1 MKKWFSYVLVLI
13 VAMALLSGCGT
24 QTSVKVTTPRIPQA
38 ISEDEPII
46 IHDNPTVLLDEPT
59 LLWKEAT
66 HSSITADAATYWGLA
81 TARKN
86 NMSYAAKMPD
96 TYQSGLDNA
105 FNQQWSHAFLYSSL
119 GIWVWGD
126 ADDDYYDNLEQDG
139 GELESPEGYNGKS
152 AKYYY
157 QAGNQKQGDWYVGYA
172 THYIEDASLIM
183 HASDPSVD
191 MLTQHFNFEAWVA
204 NNWTSGHNFYNT
216 IVNDTYYY
224 VITDLKAS
232 IRNAANGASYWT
244 STLGKTVWDNYKA
257 SGYPTAVGS
266 GNSTLVNN
274 TKTMLIR
281 AARYARGTIKYSL
294 DKYSQWTYSG
304 YVYP

>member
-1 MKKWFSYVLVLI
+1 MKTSVKCFMILVLAVLV
-13 VAMALLSGCGT
+13 LSGCGNPT
-24 QTSVKVTTPRIPQA
+24 QQVVTPRIPQA
-38 ISEDEPII
+38 ISEDAPII
-46 IHDNPTVLLDEPT
+46 LPEITSVADAPE

-66 HSSITADAATYWGLA
+66 HSSITADACTYWGLA

-105 FNQQWSHAFLYSSL
+105 FNQQWSHAYLYTSL
-119 GIWVWGD
+119 KFWIWGD
-126 ADDDYYDNLEQDG
+126 ADDDYYDNILQDG

-157 QAGNQKQGDWYVGYA
+157 TANNQKQGDWYVGYA
-172 THYIEDASLIM
+172 THYIEDVCLLL
-183 HASDPSVD
+183 HASDPSID
-191 MLTQHFNFEAWVA
+191 MLTHHFDFEAWVA
-204 NNWTSGHNFYNT
+204 NNWTSGHNFYSS

-224 VITDLKAS
+224 VVNDDLKAS
-232 IRNAANGASYWT
+232 IRSGAYNSGYWT
-244 STLGKTVWDNYKA
+244 STLGKTIWDNYKA
-257 SGYPTAVGS
+257 GGYPTGS
-266 GNSTLVNN
+266 GTGNSTLVSN
-274 TKTMLIR
+274 TRTMLIR

-294 DKYSQWTYSG
+294 DKFGQWTYSG